1 MTLELDPGLHRLH
14 QGFSALGLPYFVG
27 GSVAAMVFGEP
38 RLTNDIDLI
47 VRAKPSD
54 APRIFAQ
61 FPAGPY
67 YCPAVGVLVEELGR
81 RRGGQFNVLDVPT
94 GMKAD
99 VYVAG
104 DDPLIAYG
112 FEHATLQAVG
122 AHRLHV
128 ASPTYVVAMKL
139 RFWGISHQEKH
150 VRDIRNLL
158 ALAPSLI
165 DHAEV
170 ERWAG
175 QFGVLDAWRRCQDEA
190 GEE

>member
-1 MTLELDPGLHRLH
+1 MTLQLDEGLLRLH
-14 QGFSALGLPYFVG
+14 QGFTALGLPYFVG

-38 RLTNDIDLI
+38 RLTNDIDL
-47 VRAKPSD
+47 VVKAEPAD

-61 FPAGPY
+61 FPHGPF
-67 YCPAVGVLVEELGR
+67 YCPQVSVLVEELGK
-81 RRGGQFNVLDVPT
+81 RRGGQFNVLDIQT
-94 GMKAD
+94 AMKAD

-112 FEHATLQAVG
+112 FEHAAPHAVG
-122 AHRLHV
+122 AHRLNV
-128 ASPTYVVAMKL
+128 APPTYVIAMKL

-150 VRDIRNLL
+150 LRDIRNLL
-158 ALAPSLI
+158 GLAPSLI

-170 ERWAG
+170 ERWAARD
-175 QFGVLDAWRRCQDEA
+175 GVLDAWRRCQDEA